1 VPTVATALCEKPPAP
16 AAMALMVVVL
26 PTLIAVVNLVEEV
39 VGVVPSVV

>member
-1 VPTVATALCEKPPAP
+1 
-16 AAMALMVVVL
+16 MALMVVVL